1 MHDVVARPSSICD
14 ESNDCRDYATYCDF
28 AIHFCPCLI
37 SAHPP
42 ESLRRFSNAA
52 TFGSL
57 LNSAHVL
64 NPERRRRMIVSRLIF
79 GKRAITS
86 SSENFSPSMVYII
99 QTNLDLRAASFRQHH
114 PPIAILCRCSH
125 SPTEPQFRRRRKQ
138 VRPPLRES
146 CYDHLA
152 PYFH

>member
-1 MHDVVARPSSICD
+1 MDCALPEMHVVPEGRLRAL
-14 ESNDCRDYATYCDF
+14 
-28 AIHFCPCLI
+28 HFCPCLI

-86 SSENFSPSMVYII
+86 SSENFSPSIVYII
-99 QTNLDLRAASFRQHH
+99 QTNQDSLCASSRQPH
-114 PPIAILCRCSH
+114 PPIAILCQCSC
-125 SPTEPQFRRRRKQ
+125 SPMEPQFRRTQKPVRR
-138 VRPPLRES
+138 PLRQS
-146 CYDHLA
+146 CDDFLA
-152 PYFH
+152 SSSR